1 MRNCL
6 WKDIQVAGEKLEAGR
21 QGRKDIYFWL
31 QIFLYFLNFVPVYA
45 LHILQY
51 KYTFWKVSY

>member
-21 QGRKDIYFWL
+21 QGRKESYFRL
-31 QIFLYFLNFVPVYA
+31 QIFL
-45 LHILQY
+45 
-51 KYTFWKVSY
+51 